1 MSRRMQ
7 QIIIIVAA
15 IALVIPF
22 GAVGLA
28 QVFGRSNGTTDA
40 SSATASATAQDTRP
54 AVDPSSQP
62 SPSPTS
68 GPKVPTSAMTDQSDD
83 GATSVGTYL
92 LESYA
97 YMMATGDTD
106 GWMKV
111 VDSNCEVCTSFL
123 SNATQLHEQ
132 DGYQVG
138 GEFTVKS
145 ASFDGAGD
153 PPTSGTLTL
162 EVTQKDATIVDDPN
176 KQAQDVDGF
185 SGEMQMKLNWD
196 GKQWKVGDMSIT
208 GADGA
213 SGTGASDAGGA
224 AG

>member
-1 MSRRMQ
+1 MQ

-28 QVFGRSNGTTDA
+28 QVFGRSSGTNED
-40 SSATASATAQDTRP
+40 SATANPTAQDTRP

-62 SPSPTS
+62 EPSPTT
-68 GPKVPTSAMTDQSDD
+68 GPKLPKPAMTDPSEK
-83 GATSVGTYL
+83 GAAEVGSYL

-106 GWMKV
+106 GWMQV
-111 VDSNCEVCTSFL
+111 VDSNCQVCTSFL

-132 DGYQVG
+132 KGYEVG
-138 GEFTVKS
+138 GEFTVES
-145 ASFDGAGD
+145 TSFDGAGD

-176 KQAQDVDGF
+176 KQAQDVTGF
-185 SGEMQMKLNWD
+185 TGEMQMKLNWD

-213 SGTGASDAGGA
+213 SGTGASDEGGA